1 MDARSV
7 RKRFG
12 EWTGIVRR
20 TGGWIVS
27 HSVVPTTET
36 WRSIK
41 QSRFDFELSD
51 VVRFM
56 FREAI
61 KQVAL
66 RFLMD

>member
-7 RKRFG
+7 RKRFS
-12 EWTGIVRR
+12 EWTDIVRR
-20 TGGWIVS
+20 TGRWIVS
-27 HSVVPTTET
+27 HSVVTTIET

-41 QSRFDFELSD
+41 QSRFDFELSA